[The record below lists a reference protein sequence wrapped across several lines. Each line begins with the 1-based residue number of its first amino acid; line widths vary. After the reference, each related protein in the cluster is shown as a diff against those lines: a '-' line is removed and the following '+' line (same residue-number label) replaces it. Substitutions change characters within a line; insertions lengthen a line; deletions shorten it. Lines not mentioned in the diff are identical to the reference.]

1 MPSVTVT
8 MQELAIRMPI
18 HGIVFGLDGPDLLDD
33 PDLLDGPDL
42 LDEGANT
49 IFLDFC

>member
-1 MPSVTVT
+1 

-18 HGIVFGLDGPDLLDD
+18 HGIVFGLDGPDELDGPDLLDD

>member
-1 MPSVTVT
+1 
-8 MQELAIRMPI
+8 MPI
-18 HGIVFGLDGPDLLDD
+18 HGIVFGLDGPDELDGPDLLDD
-33 PDLLDGPDL
+33 PDLLNGPDL